1 MEADSWKLEAGGWT
15 ARPELG
21 AVDKREDA
29 SALQSTRALSLQA
42 RLPRV
47 TDDLLRALNEPG
59 EALAPAALAIAG
71 VEYPAL
77 DAGPYLQRLER
88 MGEAAAGRLQR
99 HARRAGDQSCI
110 ATLNAYLY
118 EELGFSGN
126 RDHYDDPRNSFL
138 NEVLDRRLGIP
149 ISLAVVYLEI
159 GRRAG
164 LRLEGV
170 NFPGHFLVRAP
181 AGPGDMEDL
190 IVDPFHAG
198 ALLSEVD
205 CRHLLRQHLGE
216 EAAFDHGLLA
226 TATRQHIVVR
236 MLVNLKRL
244 YVRMR
249 SFPQARAISDLLL
262 AVDPSALAGAARS
275 RPARVPHGGLRRGA
289 EGSRGLSAA
298 DAARRRRRRRQDT
311 TVRDGEDGDEQP
323 ASESAQIW
331 EHVKTLRRRVAGF
344 N

>member
-1 MEADSWKLEAGGWT
+1 M
-15 ARPELG
+15 RPRYNRS
-21 AVDKREDA
+21 VP
-29 SALQSTRALSLQA
+29 QSLQA

-47 TDDLLRALNEPG
+47 TEDLLRALNEPG
-59 EALAPAALAIAG
+59 EALMPAALAIAG

-77 DAGPYLQRLER
+77 DAGPYLLRLER

-99 HARRAGDQSCI
+99 HEGAPATI
-110 ATLNAYLY
+110 LLATLNAYLY

-126 RDHYDDPRNSFL
+126 REHYDDPRNSFL

-181 AGPGDMEDL
+181 AGRGEMEDL

-249 SFPQARAISDLLL
+249 SFPQARAISDLLI
-262 AVDPSALAGAARS
+262 AVDPSALAE
-275 RPARVPHGGLRRGA
+275 LRD
-289 EGSRGLSAA
+289 RGLLAYHMEDFSAA
-298 DAARRRRRRRQDT
+298 LKDLEAYLRLMPRSEPADREDLEGT
-311 TVRDGEDGDEQP
+311 ADGGDGDEEP

>member
-1 MEADSWKLEAGGWT
+1 M
-15 ARPELG
+15 RPRYNSF
-21 AVDKREDA
+21 VPV
-29 SALQSTRALSLQA
+29 SLQA

-47 TDDLLRALNEPG
+47 TADLLHAINEPG
-59 EALAPAALAIAG
+59 EALAPAAFAIAG

-77 DAGPYLQRLER
+77 DTAPYLQRLER

-99 HARRAGDQSCI
+99 QRGTGLHALI

-126 RDHYDDPRNSFL
+126 RQHYDDPRNSFL
-138 NEVLDRRLGIP
+138 NEVFDRRIGIP

-181 AGPGDMEDL
+181 AEPAGTDEDL
-190 IVDPFHAG
+190 IIDPFHSG

-205 CRHLLRQHLGE
+205 CRHLLRQHVGE
-216 EAAFDHGLLA
+216 EAAFDRGLLA
-226 TATRQHIVVR
+226 TATRQQIVVR

-249 SFPQARAISDLLL
+249 SFPQARAIADLLL
-262 AVDPSALAGAARS
+262 AVDPSALAE
-275 RPARVPHGGLRRGA
+275 LRD
-289 EGSRGLSAA
+289 RGLLAYHMEDFAA
-298 DAARRRRRRRQDT
+298 ALKDLEAYLRLMPRGDAAEIDSL
-311 TVRDGEDGDEQP
+311 EDGGEPNGDEEP
-323 ASESAQIW
+323 ASESARIW
-331 EHVKTLRRRVAGF
+331 EHVKTLRRRVASF

>member
-1 MEADSWKLEAGGWT
+1 M
-15 ARPELG
+15 RPRYNRPVPLP
-21 AVDKREDA
+21 
-29 SALQSTRALSLQA
+29 LLA
-42 RLPRV
+42 RLPHIA
-47 TDDLLRALNEPG
+47 DQLLRALNEPG
-59 EALAPAALAIAG
+59 EALTPAALAIAG
-71 VEYPAL
+71 VEYPSL
-77 DAGPYLQRLER
+77 DAAPYLQHLDR
-88 MGEAAAGRLQR
+88 MGEAASGRLRR
-99 HARRAGDQSCI
+99 HEGAPASVRI

-126 RDHYDDPRNSFL
+126 REHYDDPRNSFL

-181 AGPGDMEDL
+181 AVAGEMEDL
-190 IVDPFHAG
+190 IVDPFHSG

-216 EAAFDHGLLA
+216 EAAFDHGLLS

-262 AVDPSALAGAARS
+262 AVDPSALAE
-275 RPARVPHGGLRRGA
+275 LRD
-289 EGSRGLSAA
+289 RGLLAYHMEDFAA
-298 DAARRRRRRRQDT
+298 ALKDLEAYLRLMPRSDPDEDAT
-311 TVRDGEDGDEQP
+311 GMDGEDGDEQP
-323 ASESAQIW
+323 VSESAQIW

>member
-1 MEADSWKLEAGGWT
+1 M
-15 ARPELG
+15 RPRYNRSVPLP
-21 AVDKREDA
+21 
-29 SALQSTRALSLQA
+29 LLA
-42 RLPRV
+42 RLPRIA
-47 TDDLLRALNEPG
+47 DDLLRALNEPG
-59 EALAPAALAIAG
+59 EAVAPAALAIAG

-77 DAGPYLQRLER
+77 DAAPYLLRLER
-88 MGEAAAGRLQR
+88 MGEAAASRLKR
-99 HARRAGDQSCI
+99 HDGAPAPVRI

-126 RDHYDDPRNSFL
+126 REHYDDPRNSFL

-149 ISLAVVYLEI
+149 ISLAAVYLEI

-181 AGPGDMEDL
+181 AGADDMEDV

-205 CRHLLRQHLGE
+205 CRHLLRQHVGE
-216 EAAFDHGLLA
+216 DAAFEQGLLA

-249 SFPQARAISDLLL
+249 SFPQARAIADLLL
-262 AVDPSALAGAARS
+262 AVDPSALAE
-275 RPARVPHGGLRRGA
+275 LRD
-289 EGSRGLSAA
+289 RGLLAYHMEDFAAALKDLEAYLRLMPRGSSVDAEDIEESA
-298 DAARRRRRRRQDT
+298 
-311 TVRDGEDGDEQP
+311 DGDDGDDPQE
-323 ASESAQIW
+323 SESAQIW

>member
-1 MEADSWKLEAGGWT
+1 M
-15 ARPELG
+15 RPRYNRS
-21 AVDKREDA
+21 VPP
-29 SALQSTRALSLQA
+29 SLLA

-59 EALAPAALAIAG
+59 EALAPSMLAIAG

-77 DAGPYLQRLER
+77 EAAPYLQRLER

-99 HARRAGDQSCI
+99 HAGAPASVLI

-149 ISLAVVYLEI
+149 ISLAIVYLEI

-236 MLVNLKRL
+236 TLVNLKRL

-249 SFPQARAISDLLL
+249 SFPQARAIADLLL
-262 AVDPSALAGAARS
+262 AVDPSALAE
-275 RPARVPHGGLRRGA
+275 LRD
-289 EGSRGLSAA
+289 RGLLAYHMEDFAA
-298 DAARRRRRRRQDT
+298 ALKDLETYLRLMPR
-311 TVRDGEDGDEQP
+311 GEVADPEQEIEPPSNGDDEDEQP

-331 EHVKTLRRRVAGF
+331 EHVKSLRRRVAGF